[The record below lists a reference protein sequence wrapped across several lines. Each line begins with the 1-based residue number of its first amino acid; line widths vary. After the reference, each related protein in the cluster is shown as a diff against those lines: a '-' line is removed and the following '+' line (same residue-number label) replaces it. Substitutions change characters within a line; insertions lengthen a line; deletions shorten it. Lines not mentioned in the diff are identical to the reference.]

1 MENQGKTNEQR
12 QFALFM
18 FSTAILGIILLG
30 LIYLIK
36 LGFNL

>member
-1 MENQGKTNEQR
+1 MDNQGKTNEQR